1 MHDITCFD
9 GSGNI
14 LRHFNQW
21 ELNNKIYIQDNEWGI
36 APMFHFENHYIKRAI
51 AVQSV
56 MNSDYSLSVDVPNEL
71 LLNSSP
77 ISVYVYATYGDAS
90 KSVAYVQIPV
100 YAKDKPDGFI
110 YEENV
115 DYLDIDDVLQSLKEL
130 QAMIDALNFKAKD
143 IPYDNATSKLES
155 NMIQDAIDEIEES
168 MVFIEET

>member
-56 MNSDYSLSVDVPNEL
+56 MGDDYSLSVDVPNEL
-71 LLNSSP
+71 LLNYSP
-77 ISVYVYATYGDAS
+77 ISVYVYATHGDAS
-90 KSVAYVQIPV
+90 KSVAHIQIPV
-100 YAKDKPDGFI
+100 YKKDKPDGFV

-130 QAMIDALNFKAKD
+130 QAMIDTLNFKAKD
-143 IPYDNATSKLES
+143 ISYDNTISKLES
-155 NMIQDAIDEIEES
+155 TMIQGAIDEIDES
-168 MVFIEET
+168 TVFVD